1 MLLLIECITRSS
13 SLSMEEIKLF
23 AIVNWIFHVSKFLRL
38 LMMSF
43 KHDLILLR
51 YSSTDSFFSYWFI
64 IIFFL
69 MLKKIFNISK
79 YSIFN
84 YFSFFFSSKTISQIL
99 NCSVIYFFFFKKK
112 KKKKSGNI
120 VVNVTKIYQKLK
132 KKSFLIKE

>member
-43 KHDLILLR
+43 KHGLILLR

-84 YFSFFFSSKTISQIL
+84 YFSFFFSSKTISHIL
-99 NCSVIYFFFFKKK
+99 NCSVIQFFFLKK

-132 KKSFLIKE
+132 KKSFLSKE

>member
-43 KHDLILLR
+43 KHGLILLR

-84 YFSFFFSSKTISQIL
+84 YFSFFFSSKTISHIL
-99 NCSVIYFFFFKKK
+99 NCSVIQFFFLKK

>member
-43 KHDLILLR
+43 KHGLILLR

-84 YFSFFFSSKTISQIL
+84 YFSFFFSSKTISHIL
-99 NCSVIYFFFFKKK
+99 NCSVIYFFFLKK